1 MTRLYTH
8 ESLPPVEGFDLIG
21 DVHGC
26 AKTLERLIQKLGYRK
41 IQGVYQHAKRR
52 IIFLGDIV
60 DRGPHIREALLLVH
74 SMVQKGSAHI
84 VLGNHEYN
92 ALTYCTKAKC
102 HEKDKNFE
110 KVKNC
115 FDDSIEYLRPHSP
128 ANSCL
133 IAETLEQYVHHPEE
147 WKEMLDWFRSIPLFM
162 EFGGALQNNIFR
174 VVHACWDHE
183 IIAKHRAIFGDGRFD
198 EEFLHRSVHNYT
210 PESRAV
216 QLLTRGVVFPLPEGV
231 KVVTQDGHVRST
243 FRTKFWA
250 DKAQTYGDLLFQPDP
265 IPVEIA
271 ALPISEVHRANMVCY
286 GLHEPPL
293 FVGHYWL
300 KGQPKPITNNIACL
314 DYSAV
319 KYGRLVAYRM
329 DGEQQLQPDKFVW
342 EYVDP

>member
-1 MTRLYTH
+1 MPNLYTH
-8 ESLPPVEGFDLIG
+8 ESLPPVEGYDLIG

-26 AKTLERLIQKLGYRK
+26 AKTLERLLQKLGYK
-41 IQGVYQHAKRR
+41 KSQGVYQHARR
-52 IIFLGDIV
+52 RAIFLGDIV
-60 DRGPHIREALLLVH
+60 DRGPYIREALLLVH
-74 SMVQKGSAHI
+74 SMVQKGNAHM

-92 ALTYCTKAKC
+92 ALTYCTK
-102 HEKDKNFE
+102 
-110 KVKNC
+110 VKNS
-115 FDDSIEYLRPHSP
+115 FTGNVEYLRPHTS
-128 ANSCL
+128 ANTHL
-133 IAETLEQYVHHPEE
+133 IAETLEQYARYPEE
-147 WKEMLDWFRSIPLFM
+147 WQEMLQWFRTVPLFM
-162 EFGGALQNNIFR
+162 EFGNAQHKNIFR
-174 VVHACWDHE
+174 VVHACWDHNV
-183 IIAKHRAIFGDGRFD
+183 IAQHKSVFGDGHFD
-198 EEFLHRSVHNYT
+198 ENFLHQSVLNHT
-210 PESRAV
+210 PESNTI

-231 KVVTQDGHVRST
+231 RVVTQDGHTRST

-271 ALPISEVHRANMVCY
+271 ALPISKDHRANMVRY
-286 GLHEPPL
+286 GLDQPPL

-329 DGEQQLQPDKFVW
+329 DGEQQLQPKKFVW

>member
-1 MTRLYTH
+1 MGRSFARQLIMPNLYTH
-8 ESLPPVEGFDLIG
+8 ESLSPVEGYDLIG

-26 AKTLERLIQKLGYRK
+26 AKTLERLLQKLGYKK

-52 IIFLGDIV
+52 VIFLGDIV

-74 SMVQKGSAHI
+74 SMVQKGSAHM
-84 VLGNHEYN
+84 VLGNHEHN
-92 ALTYCTKAKC
+92 ALTYCTKAK
-102 HEKDKNFE
+102 NFLT
-110 KVKNC
+110 NT
-115 FDDSIEYLRPHSP
+115 FEYLRPHTS
-128 ANSCL
+128 ANSHL
-133 IAETLEQYVHHPEE
+133 IAETLEQYARYPEE
-147 WKEMLDWFRSIPLFM
+147 WKEMLAWFRSVPLFM
-162 EFGGALQNNIFR
+162 EFGEAQDKNIFR
-174 VVHACWDHE
+174 VVHACWDHYV
-183 IIAKHRAIFGDGRFD
+183 IAQHKAAFGDGHFD
-198 EEFLHRSVHNYT
+198 ENFLHQSVLNHT
-210 PESRAV
+210 PESNTI

-231 KVVTQDGHVRST
+231 RVVTQDGHTRST

-271 ALPISEVHRANMVCY
+271 ALPISKDHRVNMVRY
-286 GLHEPPL
+286 GLDQPPL

-329 DGEQQLQPDKFVW
+329 DGEQQLQSKKFVW

>member
-26 AKTLERLIQKLGYRK
+26 AKTLERLIQKLGYKK
-41 IQGVYQHAKRR
+41 IQGVYQHPKRR

-74 SMVQKGSAHI
+74 SMVQKGSAHM

-92 ALTYCTKAKC
+92 AITYCTK
-102 HEKDKNFE
+102 
-110 KVKNC
+110 VKNC
-115 FDDSIEYLRPHSP
+115 LETNLDYLRSHTS
-128 ANSCL
+128 ANTCL
-133 IAETLEQYVHHPEE
+133 IAETLEQYAHHPEE
-147 WKEMLDWFRSIPLFM
+147 WKEMLAWFKSLPIFL
-162 EFGGALQNNIFR
+162 EFGEVANDNVFR
-174 VVHACWDHE
+174 VVHACWDHD
-183 IIAKHRAIFGDGRFD
+183 IVARHKAIFGDGHFD
-198 EEFLHRSVHNYT
+198 EEFLHQSVLNCT
-210 PESRAV
+210 PESTAIQV
-216 QLLTRGVVFPLPEGV
+216 LTRGVVFPLPDGV
-231 KVVTQDGHVRST
+231 KVVTQEGHVRST

-271 ALPISEVHRANMVCY
+271 ALPISKDHRANMVRY
-286 GLHEPPL
+286 GLDQPPL

-329 DGEQQLQPDKFVW
+329 DGEQQLHSKKFVW

>member
-1 MTRLYTH
+1 MTHLYTH

-26 AKTLERLIQKLGYRK
+26 AITLERLLQKLGYKK

-52 IIFLGDIV
+52 VIFLGDIV
-60 DRGPHIREALLLVH
+60 DRGPHIREALHLVY

-92 ALTYCTKAKC
+92 ALTYCTKAKNYLT
-102 HEKDKNFE
+102 D
-110 KVKNC
+110 C
-115 FDDSIEYLRPHSP
+115 FEYLRPHTS
-128 ANSCL
+128 ANAHL
-133 IAETLEQYVHHPEE
+133 IAETLEQYARYPDE
-147 WKEMLDWFRSIPLFM
+147 WREMLQWFRSIPLFM
-162 EFGGALQNNIFR
+162 ELGEAKYNNVFR
-174 VVHACWDHE
+174 VVHACWDHQV
-183 IIAKHRAIFGDGRFD
+183 IAQHKAVFGDGHFD
-198 EEFLHRSVHNYT
+198 ENFLHQSVFNHT
-210 PESRAV
+210 PESNAI
-216 QLLTRGVVFPLPEGV
+216 QLLTRGVVFPLPDGV
-231 KVVTQDGHVRST
+231 KVVTQEGHTRST

-265 IPVEIA
+265 IPEEIA
-271 ALPISEVHRANMVCY
+271 ALPISKDHRASMVRY
-286 GLHEPPL
+286 GLDQPPL

-329 DGEQQLQPDKFVW
+329 DGEQQLQPKKFVW